1 MDGLIH
7 NLAAIGVATKQTV
20 VVGAVVMLAV
30 VAVLLRAHRTYAR
43 RRFRVV
49 MIAPAAVF
57 FIVAATAITCPALVD
72 LRLLPYAAVGVASG
86 FSLGLFATG
95 SAELHRDGKGFWY
108 RTDPYVSFIVLLVFV
123 TFLAL
128 RLSRLGLFTGQ
139 VSGPALDWSPWVVLL
154 RSVWVVYFATYAAGA
169 VCRALLM
176 LKHERTVN
184 RG

>member
-1 MDGLIH
+1 MH
-7 NLAAIGVATKQTV
+7 NLVAMGVAAKQAAI
-20 VVGAVVMLAV
+20 VGAVVVLAV
-30 VAVLLRAHRTYAR
+30 LAVLLRAHRTYAR
-43 RRFRVV
+43 RRFRVFL
-49 MIAPAAVF
+49 IAPAAVL
-57 FIVAATAITCPALVD
+57 FIVAAAAITTPALTD
-72 LRLLPYAAVGVASG
+72 MRLFPYAAVGVASG

-108 RTDPYVSFIVLLVFV
+108 RTDPYVSVIVLLVFV
-123 TFLAL
+123 TFLGL

-139 VSGPALDWSPWVVLL
+139 MTGPTIDWSPWVVLL

-176 LKHERTVN
+176 LKQERSVN